1 MPAFSRI
8 GSTFHH
14 DLPVKR
20 RIAMAAATRA
30 CYCWPA
36 KSDLGMAASSEEMK
50 TWLQIVLLFGSLSL
64 LSIGGGN
71 SVLPEMHRQSVN
83 DYHWLTDDQFAGV
96 FAISQAAPGPSILIV
111 TLIGYKAAGI
121 FGALLATIAV
131 ILPAGALVYCVSKFW
146 EQSARSPIRS
156 AIEKGFAPL
165 TVGLVLATAYI
176 MGRST
181 THDWRSY
188 LLTVLCAIVFIFT
201 KINPL
206 IVVGIAGLAGFLGW
220 VG

>member
-8 GSTFHH
+8 GFTFHR
-14 DLPVKR
+14 DLSAKR
-20 RIAMAAATRA
+20 RIAMAAAPRA
-30 CYCWPA
+30 RYCWAA
-36 KSDLGMAASSEEMK
+36 KSDLGMAASGEEMK

-146 EQSARSPIRS
+146 EHSARSPIRA

-165 TVGLVLATAYI
+165 TVGVVLATAYI

>member
-1 MPAFSRI
+1 
-8 GSTFHH
+8 
-14 DLPVKR
+14 
-20 RIAMAAATRA
+20 
-30 CYCWPA
+30 
-36 KSDLGMAASSEEMK
+36 MK
-50 TWLQIVLLFGSLSL
+50 TWLQIVLLFGSVSL

-83 DYHWLTDDQFAGV
+83 DYHWLTDNQFAGV

-146 EQSARSPIRS
+146 EHSARSPIRS

-181 THDWRSY
+181 DHDWRSY
-188 LLTVLCAIVFIFT
+188 LLTALCAVVFIFT

>member
-1 MPAFSRI
+1 
-8 GSTFHH
+8 
-14 DLPVKR
+14 
-20 RIAMAAATRA
+20 
-30 CYCWPA
+30 
-36 KSDLGMAASSEEMK
+36 MAASGKKMK
-50 TWLQIVLLFGSLSL
+50 TWAQIILLFGSLSL

-71 SVLPEMHRQSVN
+71 SVLPEMHRQSVIH
-83 DYHWLTDDQFAGV
+83 YHWLTDNQFAGV

-121 FGALLATIAV
+121 FGALLATVSV
-131 ILPAGALVYCVSKFW
+131 ILPAGAVVYFVSRFW
-146 EQSARSPIRS
+146 EHNARSKIRA

-181 THDWRSY
+181 NHDWRSY
-188 LLTVLCAIVFIFT
+188 LLTVLCAAVFVFT

-206 IVVGIAGLAGFLGW
+206 IVVGIAGLAGFLGL